1 MDRLGLNV
9 DQLQSVPFREIANR
23 AYRKIEGVL
32 VIDLIVGSLLDNV
45 SQIRIFEGE
54 NSTRLED
61 LLYPGKDRVNI
72 RNVAHHVGAE
82 ESVDWTVFGKNLL
95 GHFRVKET
103 ASSTNPF

>member
-1 MDRLGLNV
+1 VDRLRLNV
-9 DQLQSVPFREIANR
+9 NQLQSVSFGEIPNR

-54 NSTRLED
+54 NSPRLEQ
-61 LLYPGKDRVNI
+61 LLYPGKDRMNI

-82 ESVDWTVFGKNLL
+82 ESIGWTVLGKNLL

-103 ASSTNPF
+103 ASRSNPF